1 MPRNALSF
9 SILRLSPAAPVSPA
23 WRTALVRL
31 AVVWCALIAVFLPDW
46 RGMADQWWN
55 SSTYNHILLI
65 PVIVAWLVWQRLQGL
80 MRLEPAAWWPGLLLV
95 AGAALIWLVGA
106 FSGLSAARQLGAAA
120 LLVGSTAAILGIRA
134 STALVFP
141 LGYMLFLVPFGDVLV
156 PSLQMITA
164 RIAIWLVGLSG
175 IPATI
180 DGVFINTPVALF
192 EVAEACSGVRFLVAM
207 IAFGV
212 LVANVCFVGW
222 PRRAVFL
229 AVCIVVPILANGVRA
244 WATIFAAQ
252 FIGVEVATGLDH
264 IIYGWLFFALVLAL
278 ILWISWRF
286 FDRPVGDVFVDAD
299 RINES
304 PLLTGLADMRIGMA
318 PLVAGIALIVAG
330 SQAWAY
336 AADRLEAEMPR
347 QIYLPQVPGWH
358 RIDYAPAVWWE
369 PRASGADHRLLGRYA
384 DKDGREVDVFFALYA
399 SQREGDEA
407 GGFGQGALMPE
418 SQWSWQSPGPSMG
431 TAKSDRLYA
440 AGDIERLA
448 LTWYR
453 TADLLT
459 GSNARLKAAI
469 LQDKLVL
476 RARPKMVLILSAEER
491 EGKPAEDAIAAF
503 RKAIGS
509 TGHWMDG
516 VAGIPGQ

>member
-9 SILRLSPAAPVSPA
+9 SIFRPGSAVPVSPA
-23 WRTALVRL
+23 WRAALTRL
-31 AVVWCALIAVFLPDW
+31 SVVWCALIAVFFSDW
-46 RGMADQWWN
+46 SSMADQWWN
-55 SSTYNHILLI
+55 ISTYNHILLI

-80 MRLEPAAWWPGLLLV
+80 MRVEPAVWWPGLLLV
-95 AGAALIWLVGA
+95 AGAAMIWLVGA
-106 FSGLSAARQLGAAA
+106 FSGLSAARQLGAVA

-134 STALVFP
+134 STALAFP

-164 RIAIWLVGLSG
+164 RIAIWLVGLTG

-212 LVANVCFVGW
+212 LVANVCFVSW
-222 PRRAVFL
+222 QRRTAFL
-229 AVCIVVPILANGVRA
+229 AVCVVVPILANGVRA

-252 FIGVEVATGLDH
+252 FIGVEVATGFDH
-264 IIYGWLFFALVLAL
+264 IIYGWVFFALVLTL
-278 ILWISWRF
+278 IIWVSWRF
-286 FDRPVGDVFVDAD
+286 FDRPVGDAFVDAD
-299 RINES
+299 RINQS
-304 PLLTGLADMRIGMA
+304 PLLTGLADMRIGLA
-318 PLVAGIALIVAG
+318 PLVTGIALIVAG

-336 AADRLEAEMPR
+336 AADRLEAEMPGR
-347 QIYLPQVPGWH
+347 IYLPEVQGWH
-358 RIDYAPAVWWE
+358 RVDYAPAVWWE
-369 PRASGADHRLLGRYA
+369 PRARGADHRLLGRYA
-384 DKDGREVDVFFALYA
+384 DKQGREVDVFFALYA
-399 SQREGDEA
+399 SQREGNEA

-418 SQWSWQSPGPSMG
+418 SQWSWQSPGPAMG
-431 TAKSDRLYA
+431 AAKSDRLYA
-440 AGDIERLA
+440 GGNVERLA

-453 TADLLT
+453 TGDLLT

-469 LQDKLVL
+469 LQDKLAL
-476 RARPKMVLILSAEER
+476 RARPVTVLILSAEER
-491 EGKPAEDAIAAF
+491 KGKSAEDAIAAF
-503 RKAIGS
+503 RSAIGP
-509 TGHWMDG
+509 TGEWMDR